1 MNFSLS
7 PNTQAILLLTA
18 PLIAGRNEQS
28 VDLIKPHEYKRLAR
42 YLREIKH
49 QPSDLLSND
58 ANELIQSC
66 NHIIDI
72 DRITR
77 LLGRGFLLSQV
88 VEQWRS
94 RSIWVISRAD
104 PQYPRRLK
112 RALRE
117 NTPALLYGCGDIKLL
132 NTGGLAV
139 VGPRKADNS
148 LLNYSNNIGQL
159 CAKAQKTLI
168 SGGAKGVDLAAMTGA
183 QLTGGT
189 VCNVMAENLE
199 KAAIDRDNR
208 EHILNNRLVLVSA
221 YDPKAGFNVGHAMQR
236 NKLIYGLS
244 QAALVVDATEN
255 KGGTWAGAAEQLD
268 TLNLVPVY
276 VRSSGPISAGLDALR
291 NKGALSWS
299 NPSSPEEII
308 EILDN
313 IHTIKNNS
321 SMQVTGSLFDNIV
334 EHEALNTT
342 QFSPRQEQTNSEKL
356 FYFVQALLIEMLKKP
371 MNEKEVAE
379 ELNISKSQAAAWL
392 ALLVEEDK
400 LTKLTKPIRYTI
412 KPLEVMR

>member
-1 MNFSLS
+1 MTFSLS

-18 PLIAGRNEQS
+18 PLIAGRNEKS
-28 VDLIKPHEYKRLAR
+28 VDLIKPHEYKKLAR
-42 YLREIKH
+42 YLREIKR
-49 QPSDLLSND
+49 QPSDLLTND
-58 ANELIQSC
+58 AKELIQSC
-66 NHIIDI
+66 SHIIDT

-77 LLGRGFLLSQV
+77 LIGRGFLLSQV
-88 VEQWRS
+88 VEQWRA

-104 PQYPRRLK
+104 PQYPMRLK
-112 RALRE
+112 RSLRE
-117 NTPALLYGCGDIKLL
+117 NAPALLYGCGDASLL
-132 NTGGLAV
+132 ETGGLAV
-139 VGPRKADNS
+139 VGPRKTDNS

-208 EHILNNRLVLVSA
+208 EHILNNKLVLVSA
-221 YDPKAGFNVGHAMQR
+221 YDPKSSFSVGHAMQR

-334 EHEALNTT
+334 EHDNPNTT
-342 QFSPRQEQTNSEKL
+342 LFSPRQEQTNSEKL
-356 FYFVQALLIEMLKKP
+356 FYFVQTLLIEMLKKP

-400 LTKLTKPIRYTI
+400 LTKLTKPIRYII
-412 KPLEVMR
+412 K